1 MCASVLTNCN
11 ESSMYIKAKKDAT
24 SELFT
29 IKEASVWASKYLN
42 KKVTTSNISYL
53 IQYGRNKKIAD
64 GLERFTSSLRKIDII
79 KAWRMLINKG
89 C

>member
-1 MCASVLTNCN
+1 MCASVLTILN

-29 IKEASVWASKYLN
+29 IKEASDWASKYLN
-42 KKVTTSNISYL
+42 KKVTTSN
-53 IQYGRNKKIAD
+53 
-64 GLERFTSSLRKIDII
+64 RKIDNI